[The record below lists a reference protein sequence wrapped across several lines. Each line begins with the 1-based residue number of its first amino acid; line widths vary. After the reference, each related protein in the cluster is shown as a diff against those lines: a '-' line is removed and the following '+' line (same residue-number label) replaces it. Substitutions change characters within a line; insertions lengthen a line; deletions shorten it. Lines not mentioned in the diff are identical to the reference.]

1 MDSIPQQMSPTN
13 AKHANSKEK
22 IKETPWIT
30 TRTELLTMAAQT
42 LPAALAPERV
52 ANAVFDQ
59 APPVRR
65 PSRLRRIFD
74 FIVAAQMR
82 RAERHI
88 AIYCAGRPMPAR
100 RDERRSP
107 E

>member
-1 MDSIPQQMSPTN
+1 MDSIPQQVSP
-13 AKHANSKEK
+13 AKAKRATSKEK
-22 IKETPWIT
+22 TMETPWIT

-42 LPAALAPERV
+42 LPAALASGRP
-52 ANAVFDQ
+52 ADTAFDQ
-59 APPVRR
+59 ALPMQR

-100 RDERRSP
+100 RDERRSL

>member
-1 MDSIPQQMSPTN
+1 M
-13 AKHANSKEK
+13 
-22 IKETPWIT
+22 ETPWIT
-30 TRTELLTMAAQT
+30 TRTELLTMATQALPVTLASGRAADAAFDQT
-42 LPAALAPERV
+42 LPA
-52 ANAVFDQ
+52 Q
-59 APPVRR
+59 K